1 MNKLANFDCGKVYA
15 TEEEVKKKMLNLSSK
30 QSIKINIDIYL
41 NDLNA
46 RINNCFEREYSQM
59 SEK

>member
-30 QSIKINIDIYL
+30 
-41 NDLNA
+41 
-46 RINNCFEREYSQM
+46 
-59 SEK
+59 